1 MSESSTSLLLK
12 SASFLKPYKKQIA
25 IASVALVFTAG
36 LTLGLVQY
44 VRIIVDSGFVEGST
58 EALNTAVLGFFL
70 IAIFQAVGTFAR
82 FYWVSWLGERVTAD
96 IRKAVYSHIIHLH
109 PGYFE
114 DNLSGEIQSRI
125 TTDTTL
131 IQSVI
136 GSSASIALRN
146 ILMMLGGTIFLFI
159 TNPKLTSVVMICIPL
174 VIGPILYFGKKVR
187 LLSRSSQDEI
197 ANVGAYVGETI
208 QQIKTVQAYN
218 HQSHDDRQFSD
229 HVETAFNVALRRIM
243 MRSFLITIVIT
254 LVFGALAVMIWVGGQ
269 DVINGTMSAGELT
282 AFVAYAVIVA
292 SAVGAISQ
300 VISELQRAAGA
311 MERLM
316 ELLEAENEIETP
328 KNPRQLNGDFKGL
341 LTLTNVTFAY
351 ASRPETAALDG
362 VTLQI
367 KSGESVALVGP
378 SGAGKST
385 LFDLVLRFYD
395 PQSGSI
401 ALDGVDIRELDPQEL
416 RSHIAIVSQQPTM
429 FTGNVWD
436 NIRYGRPDASDE
448 EVRSAAESAYA
459 SEFIDKLPEGY
470 DSYLGESGIR
480 LSGGQKQRIAI
491 ARAILKDPEILLLD
505 EATSAL
511 DAESE
516 RKVQMALEKLM
527 ANRTSLVIA
536 HRLATVMNVS
546 KIAVLDSGRLIAQG
560 SHKELLLE
568 SELYANLASLQ
579 FSVSPDDA
587 VLQKKA

>member
-1 MSESSTSLLLK
+1 
-12 SASFLKPYKKQIA
+12 
-25 IASVALVFTAG
+25 
-36 LTLGLVQY
+36 
-44 VRIIVDSGFVEGST
+44 
-58 EALNTAVLGFFL
+58 
-70 IAIFQAVGTFAR
+70 
-82 FYWVSWLGERVTAD
+82 
-96 IRKAVYSHIIHLH
+96 
-109 PGYFE
+109 
-114 DNLSGEIQSRI
+114 
-125 TTDTTL
+125 
-131 IQSVI
+131 
-136 GSSASIALRN
+136 
-146 ILMMLGGTIFLFI
+146 
-159 TNPKLTSVVMICIPL
+159 MICIPL

-218 HQSHDDRQFSD
+218 HQSHDDKQFSD

-316 ELLEAENEIETP
+316 ELLEAVNEIEAP
-328 KNPRQLNGDFKGL
+328 EEPRQLNGNFKGL
-341 LTLTNVTFAY
+341 LTLTDVSFAY
-351 ASRPETAALDG
+351 SSRPENPALDG

-367 KSGESVALVGP
+367 RSGESVALVGP

-401 ALDGVDIRELDPQEL
+401 ELDGVDIRELDPQEL
-416 RSHIAIVSQQPTM
+416 RSNIAIVSQQPTM
-429 FTGNVWD
+429 FTGNVWE

-448 EVRSAAESAYA
+448 EVRNAAESAYA

-470 DSYLGESGIR
+470 DSYLGEAGIR

-546 KIAVLDSGRLIAQG
+546 KIAVLDSGKLIAQG

-568 SELYANLASLQ
+568 SELYANLAKLQ
-579 FSVSPDDA
+579 FSASLEEADI
-587 VLQKKA
+587 

>member
-1 MSESSTSLLLK
+1 M
-12 SASFLKPYKKQIA
+12 
-25 IASVALVFTAG
+25 
-36 LTLGLVQY
+36 
-44 VRIIVDSGFVEGST
+44 
-58 EALNTAVLGFFL
+58 
-70 IAIFQAVGTFAR
+70 
-82 FYWVSWLGERVTAD
+82 
-96 IRKAVYSHIIHLH
+96 
-109 PGYFE
+109 
-114 DNLSGEIQSRI
+114 
-125 TTDTTL
+125 
-131 IQSVI
+131 
-136 GSSASIALRN
+136 
-146 ILMMLGGTIFLFI
+146 
-159 TNPKLTSVVMICIPL
+159 
-174 VIGPILYFGKKVR
+174 YFGKKVR
-187 LLSRSSQDEI
+187 RLSRSSQDEI

-218 HQSHDDRQFSD
+218 HQRHDDKQFSD

-282 AFVAYAVIVA
+282 AFVAYAVLVA
-292 SAVGAISQ
+292 AAVGAISQ

-316 ELLEAENEIETP
+316 ELLEAENEIEAP
-328 KNPRQLNGDFKGL
+328 EKPRQLNGNFKGL
-341 LTLTNVTFAY
+341 LTLKDVTFAY
-351 ASRPETAALDG
+351 SSRPETPALDG

-367 KSGESVALVGP
+367 RSGESVALVGP

-401 ALDGVDIRELDPQEL
+401 ALDGIDIRELAPHEL

-448 EVRSAAESAYA
+448 EVRSAAEAAYA

-470 DSYLGESGIR
+470 DSYLGEAGIR
-480 LSGGQKQRIAI
+480 LSGGQRQRIAI

-546 KIAVLDSGRLIAQG
+546 KIVVFDSGKLIAQG

-568 SELYANLASLQ
+568 SELYANLAKLQ
-579 FSVSPDDA
+579 FSAGLDEAGS
-587 VLQKKA
+587 

>member
-1 MSESSTSLLLK
+1 MLDSSTSLLLK
-12 SASFLKPYKKQIA
+12 SAAFLKPYKKQIA
-25 IASVALVFTAG
+25 IAALALVFTAG

-96 IRKAVYSHIIHLH
+96 IRKAVYSHIIDLH

-114 DNLSGEIQSRI
+114 ENLSGEIQSRI

-146 ILMMLGGTIFLFI
+146 LLMMVGGTVFLFI
-159 TNPKLTSVVMICIPL
+159 TNPKLTSVVLICIPL

-282 AFVAYAVIVA
+282 AFVAYAVLVA
-292 SAVGAISQ
+292 SAVGAISA

-316 ELLEAENEIETP
+316 ELLEAENEIKAPQTP
-328 KNPRQLNGDFKGL
+328 HQLKGDFKGL
-341 LTLTNVTFAY
+341 LSLTDVTFAY
-351 ASRPETAALDG
+351 ASRPETPALDG

-367 KSGESVALVGP
+367 QSGESVALVGP

-395 PQSGSI
+395 PQSGSL
-401 ALDGVDIRELDPQEL
+401 ALDGVDIRELDPQAL

-448 EVRSAAESAYA
+448 EVRDAAEAAYA
-459 SEFIDKLPEGY
+459 SEFIEKLPEGY

-546 KIAVLDSGRLIAQG
+546 KIVVLDSGKLVAQG

-568 SELYANLASLQ
+568 SELYANFASLQ
-579 FSVSPDDA
+579 FSASPDEA
-587 VLQKKA
+587 VLQNKS